1 MRSVKNIL
9 PIWLYFHQW
18 SPFITSLVLHLPS
31 RSETRKVFMANREN
45 RVMYSCLAQFI
56 CNIFVVYIFVIYSC
70 LAQVS
75 QLVPKGRIRFW
86 DKFKLVHLGKWE
98 TVSCVLDSIAASLFE
113 NNWLSWQIVSDD
125 KIQITLLILGRGAL
139 STTWA
144 RHGADFTLTK
154 VKVWDQTG
162 RWGMG
167 SFAIPFRCQYFPKQI
182 FSLNCP

>member
-98 TVSCVLDSIAASLFE
+98 TVSCVLDNIAGSLFE
-113 NNWLSWQIVSDD
+113 NDWLLVELTNSIRWQDPNN
-125 KIQITLLILGRGAL
+125 ITDTGARCL
-139 STTWA
+139 VYWV
-144 RHGADFTLTK
+144 LK
-154 VKVWDQTG
+154 V
-162 RWGMG
+162 
-167 SFAIPFRCQYFPKQI
+167 
-182 FSLNCP
+182 